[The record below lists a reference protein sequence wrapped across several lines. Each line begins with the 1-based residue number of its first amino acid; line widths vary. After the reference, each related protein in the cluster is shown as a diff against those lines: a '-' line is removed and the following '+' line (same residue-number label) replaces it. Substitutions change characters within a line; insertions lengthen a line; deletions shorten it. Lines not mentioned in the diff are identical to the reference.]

1 LNPVKNLWWPKL
13 NPPAPPPSNRPP
25 RPVDDENPP
34 FSPSDQQWFDRLR
47 GKLIQA
53 DDPPALLEADLLRAA
68 ILREHAAEA
77 PISVG
82 TPSPLNT
89 AETPSTS
96 AADQVGAE
104 RLMFALRR
112 EGLLVSSSELVR
124 DASAAK
130 AKRPAWMMLSGL
142 AASVLVGFFALQ
154 ALQLGQLPVQYD
166 EPPTM
171 RGQIQNLTVRDKT
184 PKARAEAI
192 AAKLTAAG
200 LSARIYQSR
209 EKFIVDTD
217 LIAEKLDA
225 AAKVLIELGIEAKLG
240 QARIT
245 VQKPD

>member
-1 LNPVKNLWWPKL
+1 MN
-13 NPPAPPPSNRPP
+13 
-25 RPVDDENPP
+25 
-34 FSPSDQQWFDRLR
+34 PSDQQWFDRLS
-47 GKLIQA
+47 GKLTQA
-53 DDPPALLEADLLRAA
+53 DDPQALLEADLLRAA
-68 ILREHAAEA
+68 ILREHASEA
-77 PISVG
+77 PISVS
-82 TPSPLNT
+82 TPSPLNS

-96 AADQVGAE
+96 AVDQAGAE

-112 EGLLVSSSELVR
+112 EGLLPNPSELAR
-124 DASAAK
+124 DAPLANV
-130 AKRPAWMMLSGL
+130 KRPAWMMPSAL

-171 RGQIQNLTVRDKT
+171 RGQIQTLTVRDKT
-184 PKARAEAI
+184 PKAQAEAI
-192 AAKLTAAG
+192 AVKLKAAG

-225 AAKVLIELGIEAKLG
+225 AAKVLSELGIEAKVG

>member
-1 LNPVKNLWWPKL
+1 MNPAKNLWWPKM
-13 NPPAPPPSNRPP
+13 N
-25 RPVDDENPP
+25 
-34 FSPSDQQWFDRLR
+34 PSDQQWIDRLS
-47 GKLIQA
+47 GKLTQA
-53 DDPPALLEADLLRAA
+53 DDPQALLEADLLRAA
-68 ILREHAAEA
+68 ILREHASEA
-77 PISVG
+77 PISVS
-82 TPSPLNT
+82 TPSPLNS

-96 AADQVGAE
+96 AVDQAGAE

-112 EGLLVSSSELVR
+112 EGLLPNPSELAR
-124 DASAAK
+124 DAPLANV
-130 AKRPAWMMLSGL
+130 KRPAWMMPSAL

-171 RGQIQNLTVRDKT
+171 RGQIQTLTVRDKT
-184 PKARAEAI
+184 PKAQAEAI
-192 AAKLTAAG
+192 AVKLKAAG

-225 AAKVLIELGIEAKLG
+225 AAKVLSELGIEAKVG